1 MPPIEEPKERRRSN
15 EPSEPQ
21 RTPAAA
27 PAPAPAI
34 NQPNWAAPRK
44 RSYRAWIILGVLGLA
59 AIWYLATHRPAGDQT
74 TGGRAGQDGPVPITP
89 GTVAMKDV
97 PIYLTGIGTV
107 QAFNTVTVHS
117 RVDGE
122 LNQIVFTEG
131 QDVKEGDP
139 LAIID
144 PEPFQ
149 TALDQA
155 AGKQGED
162 QAQLENAK
170 LDLAR
175 DTDLLNQKVI
185 SSQQFDTQKALVAQ
199 LEATVVSD
207 VAAVA
212 SARVQLN
219 YTTIRSPIAGR
230 VGIREID
237 QGNIIHAADTN
248 GLVVITQLQPI
259 SVLFTLPE
267 QNLRQIHQQS
277 PTGEGMQ
284 VVAVDRDDN
293 TILDS
298 GTIAVVN
305 NQIDPTTGTIQL
317 KANFPNP
324 KYQLWP
330 GQFVNARLLLMTRKN
345 GIVVPAQVVQ
355 DGPAGSFVYVIQPD
369 NTVQTRPVKVAQ
381 VDNNVA
387 LIDDG
392 LKAGEKVV
400 VDGQYK
406 LRPGAKVTLPSATP
420 GAHGGGGGGH
430 QHSSPA
436 ASPASPA

>member
-1 MPPIEEPKERRRSN
+1 M
-15 EPSEPQ
+15 
-21 RTPAAA
+21 
-27 PAPAPAI
+27 
-34 NQPNWAAPRK
+34 
-44 RSYRAWIILGVLGLA
+44 
-59 AIWYLATHRPAGDQT
+59 
-74 TGGRAGQDGPVPITP
+74 
-89 GTVAMKDV
+89 
-97 PIYLTGIGTV
+97 
-107 QAFNTVTVHS
+107 
-117 RVDGE
+117 
-122 LNQIVFTEG
+122 
-131 QDVKEGDP
+131 
-139 LAIID
+139 
-144 PEPFQ
+144 
-149 TALDQA
+149 
-155 AGKQGED
+155 
-162 QAQLENAK
+162 
-170 LDLAR
+170 
-175 DTDLLNQKVI
+175 
-185 SSQQFDTQKALVAQ
+185 
-199 LEATVVSD
+199 
-207 VAAVA
+207 AAVA

-230 VGIREID
+230 VGIRQID

-284 VVAVDRDDN
+284 VLAVDRDDN

-406 LRPGAKVTLPSATP
+406 LRPGAKSSCRQHLPERTA
-420 GAHGGGGGGH
+420 GAAADTNI
-430 QHSSPA
+430 PA
-436 ASPASPA
+436 PRRRPHNQALIRPAQGRPAS